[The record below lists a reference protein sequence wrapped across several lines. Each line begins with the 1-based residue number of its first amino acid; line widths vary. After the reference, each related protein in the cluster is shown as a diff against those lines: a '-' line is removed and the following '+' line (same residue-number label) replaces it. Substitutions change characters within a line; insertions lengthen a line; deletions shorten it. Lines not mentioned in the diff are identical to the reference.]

1 MLSVSKLAR
10 SCGLS
15 RSTLLY
21 YESVGLLKAAARTGA
36 GYRCYGD
43 AQIARL
49 RLVCTYRNAGLRIK
63 DILQILD
70 QPQEGAVAVL
80 NRRLGELNSEIETIR
95 DHQHAILKLLRSAKS
110 FRSKNAMTKEKWVSI
125 MKAAGFSEDDMR
137 RWHVEFERSAP
148 EDHGEFLEF
157 LHIPPAEIAAIR
169 EWSRKEVSPS
179 A

>member
-10 SCGLS
+10 SRGLS
-15 RSTLLY
+15 RSTILY
-21 YESVGLLKAAARTGA
+21 YESVGLLKAAARP
-36 GYRCYGD
+36 
-43 AQIARL
+43 RL
-49 RLVCTYRNAGLRIK
+49 ACTYRNRG
-63 DILQILD
+63 
-70 QPQEGAVAVL
+70 
-80 NRRLGELNSEIETIR
+80 
-95 DHQHAILKLLRSAKS
+95 HQHAILKLLRNAKS

-169 EWSRKEVSPS
+169 EWSRKKASPS